1 MYNSAAQR
9 EVVHSTKMTKM
20 KTPVAEDPRE
30 LLALWPDYRPTPL
43 NMLPQLAERCGV
55 AAVCVKEEGRRP
67 LGSFKVLGGMY
78 AGLRALARA
87 AGAATLA
94 ELVARKPAAASL
106 PRLICASD
114 GNHGLAVAAAAEM
127 AGGPARVYLHGHVP
141 ESRARRIAE
150 RGAEIVWIEGSYDDA
165 VDAAFAAAG
174 RGEGLLISDTSSNA
188 DDPVTADVMAGYG
201 LMADEIV
208 EQLRAAG
215 EPGPTHLFVQAGV
228 GGLAAALARGLC
240 EAHKLGTRVIV
251 VEPER
256 VDCVGQALRA
266 GRIER
271 LAGDL
276 QTSAEMLSC
285 GEASAPAIEILR
297 RVGAVGISVSEAALS
312 EAVAA
317 LRECGGPATT
327 ESGATGGAGLLS
339 TATDSQRRAE
349 LGLDSRSRVLLIAT
363 EGPVP
368 EA

>member
-1 MYNSAAQR
+1 
-9 EVVHSTKMTKM
+9 MTNM
-20 KTPVAEDPRE
+20 TTPVADSPRD
-30 LLALWPDYRPTPL
+30 LFALWPDYRPTPL
-43 NMLPQLAERCGV
+43 IALPQLAERCGIG
-55 AAVCVKEEGRRP
+55 AVWVKDESRRP

-94 ELVARKPAAASL
+94 DLVSRKAAAASL

-114 GNHGLAVAAAAEM
+114 GNHGLAVAAAAEL
-127 AGGPARVYLHGHVP
+127 AGGAARVYLHGHVP
-141 ESRARRIAE
+141 ESRARRIAA
-150 RGAEIVWIEGSYDDA
+150 RGAEIVWIAGSYDDA
-165 VDAAFAAAG
+165 VDAALAAAG
-174 RGEGLLISDTSSNA
+174 RGEGLLISDTSSDA
-188 DDPVTADVMAGYG
+188 ADPVTADVMAGYG

-215 EPGPTHLFVQAGV
+215 DAGPTHLFVQAGV

-240 EAHKLGTRVIV
+240 ETHRLECCVIV

-256 VDCVGQALRA
+256 VDCVGQALRQ

-276 QTSAEMLSC
+276 HTAAEMLSC
-285 GEASAPAIEILR
+285 GEASAPAVEILR
-297 RVGAVGISVSEAALS
+297 RVGAVGMSVSEAALS
-312 EAVAA
+312 EAVAV

-327 ESGATGGAGLLS
+327 ESGATGAAGLLI
-339 TATDSQRRAE
+339 AAADWERRAE
-349 LGLDSRSRVLLIAT
+349 IGLDRGSRVLLIAT